1 MKRDI
6 FLREAGLV
14 IKPLLF
20 WLGTSP
26 DGLSYDKEYDDHP
39 GLLKIKIPSNTSNS
53 SPAGL
58 LCDQSFYFQ
67 QF

>member
-14 IKPLLF
+14 IQPLLF

-26 DGLSYDKEYDDHP
+26 DGHDKEYGDHP
-39 GLLKIKIPSNTSNS
+39 GLLKNKIPSNTSNS
-53 SPAGL
+53 TPAGL